1 MPEATQSASG
11 AWLAASMKSSMILG
25 SGSFIPLAALAIFFS
40 ARLMIHHPLM
50 SWAPVWWLWVGHKI
64 ELGSLSLELSY
75 VECAK
80 GEDLEGNQVPVLP
93 LWWKGWSECQQGPA
107 CESQSMQSS
116 VPSHWQHITLY
127 RFIQKKVRRIF
138 STWRTAGR
146 DRRSRNLLETLK
158 MANITSNFK
167 PEKKHQ
173 GIQLGWWFF
182 PCVSVLEH
190 VKVSY
195 SYMFEYAS
203 TRLPGWAHDKHG

>member
-1 MPEATQSASG
+1 MACSIHEVIDDFGQRKLHPFGRFGYFFLRQIDDTSSIDEWG
-11 AWLAASMKSSMILG
+11 AC
-25 SGSFIPLAALAIFFS
+25 
-40 ARLMIHHPLM
+40 LMI
-50 SWAPVWWLWVGHKI
+50 VGRTQI
-64 ELGSLSLELSY
+64 ELGSLSLEVSY

-127 RFIQKKVRRIF
+127 RFIPEKVRRIF

-173 GIQLGWWFF
+173 GIQLGW
-182 PCVSVLEH
+182 
-190 VKVSY
+190 
-195 SYMFEYAS
+195 
-203 TRLPGWAHDKHG
+203 